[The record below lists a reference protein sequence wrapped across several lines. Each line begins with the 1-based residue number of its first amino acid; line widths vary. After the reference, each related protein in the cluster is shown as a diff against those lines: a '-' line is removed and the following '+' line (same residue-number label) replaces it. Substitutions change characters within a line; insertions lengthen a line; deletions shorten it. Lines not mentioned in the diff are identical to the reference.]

1 MTTEKNRQKI
11 IAAFMDLVA
20 TESWDDVSMPAI
32 AQAASVK
39 LEVLRATYDSRLA
52 ILEDLARRT
61 DMAVLRDL
69 DPNLHEEKVRD
80 RFFEVLMLRLDVL
93 APYKPGLKAL
103 ARRARRDP
111 LLALVLVRA
120 VFQSQGW
127 MVMAAGLGADGLQGA
142 MRTKA
147 VTLAY
152 LDTMRVWFEDDEPGL
167 AKTMAA
173 LDKAL
178 RTAERRLQRLAWFG
192 KLVMP
197 GRFGRG
203 HRDDKPRESQDESA
217 PATGSV

>member
-20 TESWDDVSMPAI
+20 RESWDDVSMPAI

-39 LEVLRATYDSRLA
+39 LDVLRATYDSRMT

-69 DPNLHEEKVRD
+69 DPNLHEEKIRD

-103 ARRARRDP
+103 ARQARKDP
-111 LLALVLVRA
+111 LLALVLVRT

-142 MRTKA
+142 VRTKA
-147 VTLAY
+147 VTFAY

-197 GRFGRG
+197 GRFSRSD
-203 HRDDKPRESQDESA
+203 RDREPSETGDDAE
-217 PATGSV
+217 PATGTV

>member
-11 IAAFMDLVA
+11 ITAFMDLVA
-20 TESWDDVSMPAI
+20 RDSWDEISMPAI
-32 AQAASVK
+32 ARAASVK

-61 DMAVLRDL
+61 DMAVLRDV

-80 RFFEVLMLRLDVL
+80 RFFEILMLRLDVL
-93 APYKPGLKAL
+93 TPYKPGLKAL

-111 LLALVLVRA
+111 LLALVLVRT

-127 MVMAAGLGADGLQGA
+127 MVMAAGLGAEGLQGA
-142 MRTKA
+142 VRTKA
-147 VTLAY
+147 VTFAY

-178 RTAERRLQRLAWFG
+178 RTAERRLQRLARFG

-197 GRFGRG
+197 GRFKATDRNKEATETG
-203 HRDDKPRESQDESA
+203 DDAA
-217 PATGSV
+217 PAAASG